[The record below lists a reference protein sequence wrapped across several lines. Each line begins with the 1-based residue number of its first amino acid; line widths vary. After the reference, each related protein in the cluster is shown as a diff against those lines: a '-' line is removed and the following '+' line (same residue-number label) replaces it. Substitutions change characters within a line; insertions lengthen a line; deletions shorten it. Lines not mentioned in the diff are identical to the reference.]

1 VQQLVCQGCGYP
13 LRPLADGYVIDLSG
27 DRLDALRPELWGTP
41 RLDGRYWCPPD
52 HYALNPAGHVPVPTS
67 PSGSE
72 TSLVSNCQL
81 SAEQWRVISYL
92 YHPDQLSRRTSPSLA
107 DVIAKQAVDREDVIE
122 VVERGL
128 VQGRVG
134 GEECTR
140 GPLKRLPEKAIRLRM
155 TKAGIYRASHD
166 PQHLVLCALRGY
178 GYSLYLDFLMHR
190 LAEKVTFGQLCEIAD
205 KGLITAHLLGDD
217 IEVPI
222 RSMHD
227 NPRGAVA
234 CLTGRGKTFVAYQ

>member
-1 VQQLVCQGCGYP
+1 M
-13 LRPLADGYVIDLSG
+13 
-27 DRLDALRPELWGTP
+27 
-41 RLDGRYWCPPD
+41 
-52 HYALNPAGHVPVPTS
+52 
-67 PSGSE
+67 
-72 TSLVSNCQL
+72 SNCQL

-92 YHPDQLSRRTSPSLA
+92 YHPDQLSRRNSPSLA
-107 DVIAKQAVDREDVIE
+107 DVIAKQAVDREDVVE

-128 VQGRVG
+128 VQGRVA

-166 PQHLVLCALRGY
+166 PQHLVLCALRAY
-178 GYSLYLDFLMHR
+178 GHSLALDFLMRR
-190 LAEKVTFGQLCEIAD
+190 LAAKVTFGELCEVAE
-205 KGLITAHLLGDD
+205 KGLISTHLIGDDD

-222 RSMHD
+222 RD
-227 NPRGAVA
+227 VRETPNLAVA